1 MFSTWKNIKEE
12 HKVDINCELTFSIV
26 NSDEKNQKRNYELEN
41 IDVDLANLILNEDT
55 KIDEEEILEE

>member
-12 HKVDINCELTFSIV
+12 HKVDINCELIFSIV